1 MQQSLFMVHIPKP
14 CHENWQHMTHAEKGR
29 FCGQCQKTVVDF
41 TTMTDDEVLDTLQAA
56 TGNTCGR
63 FLVQQLD
70 RPLQP
75 THLQRSWLRVKWF
88 WAALIS
94 GALFANRATAQK
106 ATYGDTVVVT
116 APKSNAEVVTMGK
129 LKMPDTLPV
138 IIQGQVTDE
147 SGMPMAGVTV
157 QVTGTSQGTTTNG
170 LGMYE
175 LRLKDPGQSVQ
186 LQYSFVGYMPMQH
199 QLQLAPLKYYH
210 IYQQNVQFTNAS
222 VVLSGEVVIVRKK
235 KKSKPAASMKPTVEK
250 TTTKEL
256 LQVFPN
262 PAKAGQP
269 IFITQVKAGTYSL
282 QLYSNDGRPVAT
294 ACILQAK
301 GAANL
306 SWTLPAP
313 LSAGLYTLLLTN
325 ENQQAQTVKVLV
337 Q

>member
-1 MQQSLFMVHIPKP
+1 MPESTFHVLIPKP
-14 CHENWQHMTHAEKGR
+14 CHEKWQHMTPAEKGR

-41 TTMTDDEVLDTLQAA
+41 TTMTDDEVLDTLKAA

-63 FLVQQLD
+63 FLAQQLD

-94 GALFANRATAQK
+94 GALFANRSAAQK
-106 ATYGDTVVVT
+106 ASYADTVVVT
-116 APKSNAEVVTMGK
+116 APKSKPELVTMGAVM
-129 LKMPDTLPV
+129 MPAPQPI

-147 SGMPMAGVTV
+147 SGIPMAGVSV
-157 QVTGTSQGTTTNG
+157 MIEGTTVGTNTNA
-170 LGMYE
+170 LGRYE
-175 LRLKDPGQSVQ
+175 LRVKEPAPSVNI
-186 LQYSFVGYMPMQH
+186 QYSSVGYTSMQH

-210 IYQQNVQFTNAS
+210 IYQQDAQFTSTHLAKM
-222 VVLSGEVVIVRKK
+222 GEVVVVRKK
-235 KKSKPAASMKPTVEK
+235 KVKPVKTMKPTVEK
-250 TTTKEL
+250 TTTKEM

-294 ACILQAK
+294 ACILQTK
-301 GAANL
+301 GSANL

-325 ENQQAQTVKVLV
+325 EKQQPQMVQLLV

>member
-1 MQQSLFMVHIPKP
+1 
-14 CHENWQHMTHAEKGR
+14 MTPAEKGR

-199 QLQLAPLKYYH
+199 QLQLAPLLQATCTVHQGNDGSFWRSGDCTQEEK
-210 IYQQNVQFTNAS
+210 IKARSINETN
-222 VVLSGEVVIVRKK
+222 SGENHNERI
-235 KKSKPAASMKPTVEK
+235 AAGVSQSGK
-250 TTTKEL
+250 
-256 LQVFPN
+256 
-262 PAKAGQP
+262 
-269 IFITQVKAGTYSL
+269 
-282 QLYSNDGRPVAT
+282 GRPAHFH
-294 ACILQAK
+294 
-301 GAANL
+301 
-306 SWTLPAP
+306 
-313 LSAGLYTLLLTN
+313 YTSKSRHLLTSI
-325 ENQQAQTVKVLV
+325 V
-337 Q
+337 

>member
-1 MQQSLFMVHIPKP
+1 MPKSTFHVHIPKP
-14 CHENWQHMTHAEKGR
+14 CHENWQHMTPAEKGR

-63 FLVQQLD
+63 FLIQQLD

-94 GALFANRATAQK
+94 GALFANKATAQK
-106 ATYGDTVVVT
+106 ASYGDTVVVT

-138 IIQGQVTDE
+138 IIHGQVTDE
-147 SGMPMAGVTV
+147 NGMPMSGVSV
-157 QVTGTSQGTTTNG
+157 MIEGTRVGTITNA

-175 LRLKDPGQSVQ
+175 LRVKEPAASVNIQ
-186 LQYSFVGYMPMQH
+186 FSSVGYMPIKQ
-199 QLQLAPLKYYH
+199 QLQLAPLKYSH
-210 IYQQNVQFTNAS
+210 IYQQHAQFTKAMMA
-222 VVLSGEVVIVRKK
+222 LSGEVVIVRKK
-235 KKSKPAASMKPTVEK
+235 KKSKPAASMKSTVEK
-250 TTTKEL
+250 TATKEL

-269 IFITQVKAGTYSL
+269 IFIAQLKAGTYSL

-325 ENQQAQTVKVLV
+325 EKQQPQTLQVLV

>member
-1 MQQSLFMVHIPKP
+1 MPESTFHVHIPKP
-14 CHENWQHMTHAEKGR
+14 CHENWQHMTPAEKGR

-63 FLVQQLD
+63 FLAQQLD

-94 GALFANRATAQK
+94 GALFANKATAQK
-106 ATYGDTVVVT
+106 ASYADTVVVT
-116 APKSNAEVVTMGK
+116 APKSKAEVVTMGK
-129 LKMPDTLPV
+129 VMMPAPQPI

-147 SGMPMAGVTV
+147 SGIPMAGVSVMIEGSTV
-157 QVTGTSQGTTTNG
+157 GTSTNA
-170 LGMYE
+170 LGRYE
-175 LRLKDPGQSVQ
+175 LRVKEPAPSVNI
-186 LQYSFVGYMPMQH
+186 QYSSVGYMSMQH
-199 QLQLAPLKYYH
+199 QLQLAPLKSYH
-210 IYQQNVQFTNAS
+210 IYQQHAQFTRERVA
-222 VVLSGEVVIVRKK
+222 LSGEVVIVRKK

-294 ACILQAK
+294 ACILQTK
-301 GAANL
+301 GSANL

-325 ENQQAQTVKVLV
+325 EKQQPQMVQLLV